1 MERIINKLLDLRLFR
16 SFKVKTTPRW
26 IILLL
31 DMLIV
36 LASYVSTVVADIYSL
51 HQVPTPMS
59 ILLNGFIILA
69 VYFIISY
76 LSRSYTC
83 VIRLSVIEDLY
94 RIFMLIVFSTIVLV
108 GINAV
113 HLALWGTMLMKFW
126 NILVIGALSF
136 SMMMIERL
144 CIKYLYM
151 RMTSSTEGRKRVLV
165 LGTSFAS
172 VFLANALKGEVGGKY
187 LPVGLLSLKS
197 GEESSELNGFKVYKF
212 DPTTMTEI
220 FATKNIDALIF
231 DSRSNYLMNSGFADY
246 FIKND
251 IALLAMNRVAEFE
264 QDEEKTDEKRGI
276 STYVKE
282 VQIEDLLGRDPIV
295 LNNPLVSEHIK
306 GSCVLITG
314 ACGSIGS
321 EIVRQVSNY
330 GASKIVLFDQAETPM
345 HDISIEMKKDY
356 PKAHIELFIGDVRN
370 RERVEEAFAK
380 FRPRYVFHAA
390 AYKHVPMMEINPTE
404 AILAN
409 VMGTRNVADLALKYN
424 VYKFVMIST
433 DKAVNPTNV
442 MGCTKRLAEIYC
454 QSLFFHAQKQGKK
467 TQFITTRF
475 GNVLGSNGS
484 VIPLFRKQIAAG
496 GPVTVTHKEI
506 IRYFMTIPEACS
518 LVLAAGCMRSGGEMY
533 IFDMGEH
540 VTIYELARRM
550 ISLAGLKPD
559 VDIKITEI
567 GLRPGEKL
575 YEELL
580 NDKEKTTATV
590 NKKIMIAKVK
600 TYNYNDVCANISHI
614 IELAGKADVHA
625 MVYAMKKFVPEY
637 KSQQSKFESIDKEI
651 EQSDLAQEP
660 SAPDRLQPTAE

>member
-1 MERIINKLLDLRLFR
+1 M
-16 SFKVKTTPRW
+16 
-26 IILLL
+26 LL

-36 LASYVSTVVADIYSL
+36 LVSYVSTVVADIYSL

-113 HLALWGTMLMKFW
+113 HLALWSTMLMKFW

-220 FATKNIDALIF
+220 FASKNIDALIF

-454 QSLFFHAQKQGKK
+454 QSLFFYAQKQGKK

-518 LVLAAGCMRSGGEMY
+518 LVLEAGCMGSGGEIY
-533 IFDMGEH
+533 IFDMGEP
-540 VTIYELARRM
+540 VKIYDLARRM

-590 NKKIMIAKVK
+590 NKKIMIAKVR
-600 TYNYNDVCANISHI
+600 TYNYSDVCANISKI

-651 EQSDLAQEP
+651 EQSDLVQEP

>member
-1 MERIINKLLDLRLFR
+1 MEKLINKLLDLRLFR
-16 SFKVKTTPRW
+16 SFKVRTTPRW

-31 DMLIV
+31 DMFIV
-36 LASYVSTVVADIYSL
+36 LVSYAATVVADIYSL
-51 HQVPTPMS
+51 HMVVPSQTF
-59 ILLNGFIILA
+59 LLNGFIVVAI
-69 VYFIISY
+69 YFIVTYVSK
-76 LSRSYTC
+76 SYTC
-83 VIRLSVIEDLY
+83 VIRLSAIEDLY
-94 RIFMLIVFSTIVLV
+94 RIFMAIALSTLLLFGVNVVKQVFT
-108 GINAV
+108 
-113 HLALWGTMLMKFW
+113 HEPFMKYW
-126 NILVIGALSF
+126 DILLIGALSF

-151 RMTSSTEGRKRVLV
+151 RMNSATEGRKRVLV
-165 LGTSFAS
+165 LGTSFS
-172 VFLANALKGEVGGKY
+172 SLFLANALKGEIGGKY
-187 LPVGLLSLKS
+187 LPVGLLSIKA
-197 GEESSELNGFKVYKF
+197 GTDNSEINGFKIYRF
-212 DPTTMTEI
+212 DPLRMAGLI
-220 FATKNIDALIF
+220 KDNNIDAIIF
-231 DSRSNYLMNSGFADY
+231 DAKSNALMKSGFADF

-251 IALLAMNRVAEFE
+251 IPLLAMNRVAEFE
-264 QDEEKTDEKRGI
+264 IENEKETDSSI
-276 STYVKE
+276 STYIKE

-295 LNNPLVSEHIK
+295 LNNPLVSANIK
-306 GSCVLITG
+306 GSCVMITG

-321 EIVRQVSNY
+321 EIVRQVANY

-345 HDISIEMKKDY
+345 HDIALEMKKDY
-356 PKAHIELFIGDVRN
+356 PNAHVELFMGDVRN
-370 RERVEEAFAK
+370 RDRLEEAFSK
-380 FRPRYVFHAA
+380 FRPRFVFHAA

-409 VMGTRNVADLALKYN
+409 VMGTRNVADLALKYG

-442 MGCTKRLAEIYC
+442 MGCTKRIAEIYC
-454 QSLFFHAQKQGKK
+454 QSLYFNSKKENKK

-518 LVLAAGCMRSGGEMY
+518 LVLEAGCMGSGGEIY
-533 IFDMGEH
+533 IFDMGEP
-540 VTIYELARRM
+540 VKIYDMARRM

-559 VDIKITEI
+559 IDIKIEEI

-600 TYNYNDVCANISHI
+600 TYNYKEVCDHINEI
-614 IELAGKADVHA
+614 IEQAKKGNVHG
-625 MVYAMKKFVPEY
+625 MIYAMKEFVPEY
-637 KSQQSKFESIDKEI
+637 KSQHSSFESIDKEI
-651 EQSDLAQEP
+651 ENADKPKQLPETPQPVAQ
-660 SAPDRLQPTAE
+660 